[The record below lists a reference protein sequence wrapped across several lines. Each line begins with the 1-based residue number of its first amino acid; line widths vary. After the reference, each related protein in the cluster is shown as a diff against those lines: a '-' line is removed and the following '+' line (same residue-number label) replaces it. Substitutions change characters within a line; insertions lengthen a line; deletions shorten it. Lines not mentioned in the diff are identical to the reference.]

1 MLENFSKNLYIRPVE
16 GSFWILNDA
25 SKMVR
30 LEKFFLNIMLS
41 IPNWII
47 SVKFLKF
54 TGKHWIILFLI
65 KLHIQ
70 SLLFHFSVTV
80 KTFVLKVH

>member
-41 IPNWII
+41 KPN
-47 SVKFLKF
+47 
-54 TGKHWIILFLI
+54 
-65 KLHIQ
+65 
-70 SLLFHFSVTV
+70 
-80 KTFVLKVH
+80 